1 MNIIRLRSMLASFYE
16 EDIGERDVTSE
27 AIFPLTE
34 RGTGIFLAKAD
45 GVFAGE
51 EIIRTAYTLFS
62 NDISVSLL
70 KRDGDFVRAYEEI
83 AIVEGPMQY
92 LLTAE
97 RVILNLIQRMSGV
110 ATMTHRAVQA
120 LGESK
125 TKICDTRKT
134 TPGLRMLEK
143 YAVKCG
149 GGVNHRFG
157 LYDGVMIKDNHIEF
171 AGSITKAVELVK
183 QSVGHMVKIEV
194 EIETEQELD
203 EAIRAGADIIMFD
216 NCSPEQATVFQ
227 AKIPA
232 PITTELSGG
241 ISLESLSDY
250 QHTGVDY
257 ISMGALT
264 HSVKALDISFNVR
277 GGKKDEQ
284 RA

>member
-62 NDISVSLL
+62 NDISVSIL

-134 TPGLRMLEK
+134 TPGLRM
-143 YAVKCG
+143 
-149 GGVNHRFG
+149 
-157 LYDGVMIKDNHIEF
+157 
-171 AGSITKAVELVK
+171 
-183 QSVGHMVKIEV
+183 
-194 EIETEQELD
+194 
-203 EAIRAGADIIMFD
+203 
-216 NCSPEQATVFQ
+216 
-227 AKIPA
+227 
-232 PITTELSGG
+232 
-241 ISLESLSDY
+241 
-250 QHTGVDY
+250 
-257 ISMGALT
+257 
-264 HSVKALDISFNVR
+264 
-277 GGKKDEQ
+277 
-284 RA
+284 

>member
-227 AKIPA
+227 AKIPT